1 MSKDANGKK
10 SAKADDKKA
19 KKPKAEQN
27 KEPKKPEL
35 EEPDYEAEEAEDDAR
50 RALRRHLVSRF
61 WKSAKGFWSRDGK
74 RIAWILTIVLVTV
87 MLLEVVAQY
96 WINQWNRLFFDA
108 LEKRDTS
115 AALFQ
120 GLMFP
125 VLAAISVGLAMTSV
139 YVRMTMQRLWREWL
153 NNHVVDYWMANGRYY
168 QLNLVGGDHANP
180 EFRIA
185 DDLRIAT
192 DAPIDFLAGIASA
205 ALSAA
210 TFIVVLWTIGGSY
223 TFTLGGTEIYI
234 PGFLVIAAALYALFA
249 SVSMVFIGRR
259 FVTISEYRN
268 QSEAEYRYALTRVRE
283 NGESISLLGGEQEER
298 AGLDRGLK
306 KVLHWWR
313 ELRGQHMRTTVVSQ
327 SSAVIAPV
335 IPILLCA
342 PKFLDGSMTLG
353 QVMQAASAFVIVQSA
368 FSWLVNNY
376 PRFADWRASAQRVA
390 SLLVSLDRLN
400 HAEEAG
406 IGRIDHKETKDAALR
421 LNGLS
426 VTLDDGTSVIDE
438 TEVAIQPGEKVLV
451 VGESGTGKSSLVRAV
466 AGLWPWGEGEVQV
479 GKGARIFLLPQKPY
493 VPLGTLRR
501 ATTYPAPVEDIPDET
516 VAEALEAVGLG
527 QFVERI
533 DDEDTP
539 WEQTLSGGEKQRLAF
554 ARILIHKPEIIVLD
568 EATSALD
575 PPSQEK
581 MMQLLDERLKEVTV
595 ISVGHRPEL
604 EKVHERKLV
613 LAPRAE
619 GARLVR
625 DEQLA
630 PVKPRRLSWKRWQR
644 MRRRRRRRPQGG
656 QGQEAA

>member
-1 MSKDANGKK
+1 MGADADVKK
-10 SAKADDKKA
+10 SDKKSDKADDK
-19 KKPKAEQN
+19 
-27 KEPKKPEL
+27 EPNTPDV

-50 RALRRHLVSRF
+50 RARRRHLVRRF
-61 WKSAKGFWSRDGK
+61 WQSGKGFWSREGGV
-74 RIAWILTIVLVTV
+74 RIAWVLTVTLVVVVVLEIVV
-87 MLLEVVAQY
+87 QY
-96 WINQWNRLFFDA
+96 GINQWNRLFFDA
-108 LEKRDTS
+108 LEKRDS
-115 AALFQ
+115 NAALVQ
-120 GLMFP
+120 GLIFP
-125 VLAAISVGLAMTSV
+125 VLAAVSVGLGMTSV
-139 YVRMTMQRLWREWL
+139 YVRMTLQRRWREWL
-153 NNHVVDYWMANGRYY
+153 NNHAVDYWMANGRYY
-168 QLNLVGGDHANP
+168 QLNLVKGDHSNP

-192 DAPIDFLAGIASA
+192 DAPVDFLAGIASA

-223 TFTLGGTEIYI
+223 TFEIGGVGIYI
-234 PGFLVIAAALYALFA
+234 PGFLVIAAVLYALIA
-249 SVSMVFIGRR
+249 TVSMVLIGKR
-259 FVTISEYRN
+259 FVTVSEYRN

-283 NGESISLLGGEQEER
+283 NGESIALLGGEEEER

-313 ELRGQHMRTTVVSQ
+313 ELLGQHMRSTIVSQ
-327 SSAVIAPV
+327 ASGLIAPV
-335 IPILLCA
+335 VPVLLCA
-342 PKFLDGSMTLG
+342 PKFLDGSMSLG
-353 QVMQAASAFVIVQSA
+353 QVMQAASAFVIVQTA

-390 SLLVSLDRLN
+390 SLLVSLDRLDR
-400 HAEEAG
+400 AEEAG
-406 IGRIDHKETKDAALR
+406 IGRIEHSETKDAALR
-421 LNGLS
+421 LKGVS
-426 VTLDDGTSVIDE
+426 VTLDDGTSVIDD
-438 TEVAIQPGEKVLV
+438 TDVAIQPGEKVLV

-466 AGLWPWGEGEVQV
+466 AGLWPWGEGEVQI
-479 GKGARIFLLPQKPY
+479 GKGARIFLLPQRPY
-493 VPLGTLRR
+493 VPIGTLRR
-501 ATTYPAPVEDIPDET
+501 ATTYPAAADEIADET

-527 QFVERI
+527 EFVPKL
-533 DDEDTP
+533 DDDTP

-575 PPSQEK
+575 PPSQENL
-581 MMQLLDERLKEVTV
+581 MRLLDERLEAVTI

-630 PVKPRRLSWKRWQR
+630 PVKPRRFSLKRWQR
-644 MRRRRRRRPQGG
+644 IRRRRRQGRARTDK
-656 QGQEAA
+656 AA

>member
-1 MSKDANGKK
+1 MSKDAGVSKTD
-10 SAKADDKKA
+10 KATDKEA
-19 KKPKAEQN
+19 KKPKI
-27 KEPKKPEL
+27 

-50 RALRRHLVSRF
+50 RARRRHLVRRF
-61 WKSAKGFWSRDGK
+61 WKSAKGYWSRDGGG
-74 RIAWILTIVLVTV
+74 RMAWFLTVVLILV
-87 MLLEVVAQY
+87 MLAEVVTQY
-96 WINQWNRLFFDA
+96 QINQWNRLFFDA
-108 LEKRDTS
+108 LEKRDS
-115 AALFQ
+115 GAALLQ
-120 GLMFP
+120 GLIFP

-139 YVRMTMQRLWREWL
+139 YVRMTMQRRWREWL
-153 NNHVVDYWMANGRYY
+153 NNHVVDSWMANGRYY

-185 DDLRIAT
+185 DDLRIST

-223 TFTLGGTEIYI
+223 TFEIGGFSLYI
-234 PGFLVIAAALYALFA
+234 PGFLVIAAVLYALMA
-249 SVSMVFIGRR
+249 SVAMVVIGNR
-259 FVTISEYRN
+259 FVTVSEYRN
-268 QSEAEYRYALTRVRE
+268 QAEAEYRYALTRLRE
-283 NGESISLLGGEQEER
+283 NGESIALLGGEQEER

-313 ELRGQHMRTTVVSQ
+313 ELRTQHMRTTSVSQ

-335 IPILLCA
+335 IPVLLCA
-342 PKFLDGSMTLG
+342 PKFLDGSMSLG

-368 FSWLVNNY
+368 FSWLVINY

-400 HAEEAG
+400 RAEEVG
-406 IGRIDHKETKDAALR
+406 IGRIDHSETKDAALR
-421 LNGLS
+421 LKGLS
-426 VTLDDGTSVIDE
+426 VTLDDGTSVVDD
-438 TEVAIQPGEKVLV
+438 TDVAIQPGEKVLV

-479 GKGARIFLLPQKPY
+479 AKGARIFLLPQKPY

-501 ATTYPAPVEDIPDET
+501 ATTYPAAVEEIPDET
-516 VAEALEAVGLG
+516 VAEALDAVGLG
-527 QFVERI
+527 EFKDRI
-533 DDEDTP
+533 DEEDTP

-554 ARILIHKPEIIVLD
+554 ARILIHQPEIIVLD

-581 MMQLLDERLKEVTV
+581 MMKLVDERLEAVTV

-604 EKVHERKLV
+604 EKVHGRKLV
-613 LAPRAE
+613 LAARKE
-619 GARLVR
+619 GAKLVR
-625 DEQLA
+625 DEQLE
-630 PVKPRRLSWKRWQR
+630 PVRPRRLSWKRWQR
-644 MRRRRRRRPQGG
+644 MRRRRRMRRQGPADK
-656 QGQEAA
+656 AA